1 MMASTFSKFRDDMTD
16 ELEDQVARLQKEVK
30 VLRKALGKRG
40 AAAYD
45 DTRETAADFY
55 DEIASRVGDALPMI
69 QKQSRVVQ
77 RAATDHPLTT
87 AVVGLAVIGLVVGL
101 LSRR

>member
-1 MMASTFSKFRDDMTD
+1 MASTFSKFRDDMTE

-40 AAAYD
+40 ASAYE

-55 DEIASRVGDALPMI
+55 DELASRVSDALPVI
-69 QKQSRVVQ
+69 QKQSRVVR
-77 RAATDHPLTT
+77 RAASDHPMTT
-87 AVVGLAVIGLVVGL
+87 AVIGLAVLGLLVGL
-101 LSRR
+101 MSRR

>member
-1 MMASTFSKFRDDMTD
+1 MAFPRFSDDLSSD
-16 ELEDQVARLQKEVK
+16 LEDQVARLQKEVR

-45 DTRETAADFY
+45 HSKDAAADFY
-55 DEIASRVGDALPMI
+55 EEMADRMADAWPVV
-69 QKQSRVVQ
+69 QKQSQAVR
-77 RAATDHPLTT
+77 RAASDHPVTT
-87 AVVGLAVIGLVVGL
+87 AVVGLAVVGLLVGL

>member
-1 MMASTFSKFRDDMTD
+1 MASTFSRFRDDVTE

-30 VLRKALGKRG
+30 SLRKALGKRG
-40 AAAYD
+40 ASAYD
-45 DTRETAADFY
+45 GSRDMASDFY
-55 DEIASRVGDALPMI
+55 DEIAARVGDALPVI
-69 QKQSRVVQ
+69 QKQSRVVK

-87 AVVGLAVIGLVVGL
+87 AVIGLAVLGLLAGL